1 MCVSIKTDYFIIYL
15 VKVGDVMFLLLI
27 IFLVTLDLFS
37 KILISTQFMDVSF
50 SLFNGALKFSPYLNT
65 HSMSLFN
72 GLLLDLDLSLKSLI
86 LMNIVILIL
95 LFPIYLYLKSID
107 FKNIFVSIILI
118 LLVSGTIASTID
130 RLLWGGSLD
139 FILISDYIIDF
150 KDIYLFA
157 SILIAI
163 LYMLKSLISYFF
175 KTKRNSHL

>member
-1 MCVSIKTDYFIIYL
+1 
-15 VKVGDVMFLLLI
+15 MFLLLI
-27 IFLVTLDLFS
+27 IVLVSLDLFS
-37 KILISTQFMDVSF
+37 KILISTQLMDVTF

-95 LFPIYLYLKSID
+95 LLPIYLYLKSID
-107 FKNIFVSIILI
+107 FKDIFISTILI

-150 KDIYLFA
+150 KDIYLFT
-157 SILIAI
+157 SIFIAV

-175 KTKRNSHL
+175 KTKRSSHL